1 MHPPSEGSLHKGSAR
16 TFFLIKMGPSG
27 FMAYSMGKNAK
38 SFKMDQPWYVASKQ

>member
-1 MHPPSEGSLHKGSAR
+1 MHPTSEGSLHKDSEC
-16 TFFLIKMGPSG
+16 TFFLIKMWPSG